1 MEFSRRSLNR
11 PDHQSTEAEAL
22 AQRALAIYLVEV
34 PTAAQGICARFD
46 RVVTVGALDRGDPVP
61 GFHFGN

>member
-22 AQRALAIYLVEV
+22 AQGALAIYLVEV
-34 PTAAQGICARFD
+34 PTAA
-46 RVVTVGALDRGDPVP
+46 
-61 GFHFGN
+61 